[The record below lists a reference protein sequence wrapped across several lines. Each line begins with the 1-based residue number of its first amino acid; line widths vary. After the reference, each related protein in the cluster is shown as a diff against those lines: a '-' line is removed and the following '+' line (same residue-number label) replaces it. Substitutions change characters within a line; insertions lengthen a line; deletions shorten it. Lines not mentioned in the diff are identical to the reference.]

1 MCNFIQVTTINTN
14 INLYIF
20 IRGNPIKSLI
30 SSYCQYSYFTMKSCY
45 VGTLNA
51 NTYTE
56 TFKGCEMKMYTNEN
70 IIIMIYQY

>member
-1 MCNFIQVTTINTN
+1 
-14 INLYIF
+14 
-20 IRGNPIKSLI
+20 
-30 SSYCQYSYFTMKSCY
+30 MKSCY